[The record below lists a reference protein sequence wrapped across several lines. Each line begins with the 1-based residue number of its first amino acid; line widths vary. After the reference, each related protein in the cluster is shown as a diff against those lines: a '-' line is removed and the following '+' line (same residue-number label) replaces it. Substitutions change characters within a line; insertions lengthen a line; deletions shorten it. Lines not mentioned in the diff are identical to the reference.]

1 MRTYPNHLT
10 QREWNLFAPILPPR
24 IQTPRTQWGWRA
36 ILNAIFYVLR
46 TGCQWRY
53 LAKHFPPWQTVYH
66 YFRAWIRAGIWQ
78 RLNTVLREQV
88 RIRSDKNAQ
97 PSACCID
104 TQSVKTSEIP
114 GERGYDGYKRV
125 NGRKRFLLVDTLGL
139 LLHVKVMPANWSEV
153 DCALVGLEP
162 VRSEFPQLEVM
173 WADGGFD
180 DFKFR
185 SWALGAMGCKLEI
198 TKGLSK
204 PGKADFKVAPRRWVV
219 ERTIAWLG
227 RNRRLTRDV
236 ERLMVTS
243 EAWMFAAMV
252 RLMLVRLAKSAS

>member
-1 MRTYPNHLT
+1 VLVWGQEHT
-10 QREWNLFAPILPPR
+10 WFA
-24 IQTPRTQWGWRA
+24 A
-36 ILNAIFYVLR
+36 IYQDI
-46 TGCQWRY
+46 
-53 LAKHFPPWQTVYH
+53 
-66 YFRAWIRAGIWQ
+66 
-78 RLNTVLREQV
+78 
-88 RIRSDKNAQ
+88 
-97 PSACCID
+97 
-104 TQSVKTSEIP
+104 
-114 GERGYDGYKRV
+114 
-125 NGRKRFLLVDTLGL
+125 
-139 LLHVKVMPANWSEV
+139 KVMPANWSEL

-162 VRSEFPQLEVM
+162 VRSAFPQLEVM

-198 TKGLSK
+198 TKGLSH
-204 PGKADFKVAPRRWVV
+204 PGKADFKVAPCRWVV

-252 RLMLVRLAKSAS
+252 RLMLVRLAKSPS

>member
-10 QREWNLFAPILPPR
+10 QREWNLFAPELPPR
-24 IQTPRTQWGWRA
+24 NHTPRTEWGWRA

-53 LAKHFPPWQTVYH
+53 LAKHFPPWKTVYH

-78 RLNTVLREQV
+78 RLNTILREQL
-88 RIRSDKNAQ
+88 REKSGKNAQ

-104 TQSVKTSEIP
+104 TQSVKTSEVG
-114 GERGYDGYKRV
+114 GERGYDGYKKM
-125 NGRKRFLLVDTLGL
+125 NGRKREQPARCCLVSKKRFLLVDTLGL

-173 WADGGFD
+173 
-180 DFKFR
+180 
-185 SWALGAMGCKLEI
+185 
-198 TKGLSK
+198 
-204 PGKADFKVAPRRWVV
+204 
-219 ERTIAWLG
+219 
-227 RNRRLTRDV
+227 
-236 ERLMVTS
+236 
-243 EAWMFAAMV
+243 
-252 RLMLVRLAKSAS
+252 

>member
-1 MRTYPNHLT
+1 
-10 QREWNLFAPILPPR
+10 
-24 IQTPRTQWGWRA
+24 
-36 ILNAIFYVLR
+36 
-46 TGCQWRY
+46 
-53 LAKHFPPWQTVYH
+53 
-66 YFRAWIRAGIWQ
+66 
-78 RLNTVLREQV
+78 LNTVLRELL
-88 RIRSDKNAQ
+88 REKSGKNAQ

-104 TQSVKTSEIP
+104 TQSVKTSEVG
-114 GERGYDGYKRV
+114 GERGYDGYKKV
-125 NGRKRFLLVDTLGL
+125 NGRKRFLLVERPKPVRCCCRAKNTLGL
-139 LLHVKVMPANWSEV
+139 LLHVKVMPANWSEL

-162 VRSEFPQLEVM
+162 VRSAFPQLEVM

-243 EAWMFAAMV
+243 EAWMFAAII

>member
-10 QREWNLFAPILPPR
+10 QREWNLLAPELPTR
-24 IQTPRTQWGWRA
+24 NQTPRTEWGWKA

-97 PSACCID
+97 PSACRID
-104 TQSVKTSEIP
+104 TQSVKTSEVA
-114 GERGYDGYKRV
+114 GGRGYDGYKRV

-139 LLHVKVMPANWSEV
+139 CYFHAEWWCVTKTILESWHGLHHA
-153 DCALVGLEP
+153 
-162 VRSEFPQLEVM
+162 
-173 WADGGFD
+173 WA
-180 DFKFR
+180 
-185 SWALGAMGCKLEI
+185 S
-198 TKGLSK
+198 
-204 PGKADFKVAPRRWVV
+204 
-219 ERTIAWLG
+219 
-227 RNRRLTRDV
+227 RLPPDRP
-236 ERLMVTS
+236 L
-243 EAWMFAAMV
+243 
-252 RLMLVRLAKSAS
+252 